1 MKAQSLAQVHN
12 FDTLKVTRIHTLRNI
27 KGSSKISSRK
37 NTITLCDSS
46 HYNIVHTASLSSF
59 AFNIAAFVY
68 TIIFLIPLSMHI
80 FLFTLITV
88 SQIQGYICNVTG
100 LLYLSC
106 SRVKRKLVSLRN
118 TNSTYN

>member
-27 KGSSKISSRK
+27 KGSLKISSRK

-46 HYNIVHTASLSSF
+46 HYNIVHTASLSSV